1 MQLTRGYISALIVT
15 TGPNSYQDQQLQQWA
30 WANNPPLQVTTSNQI
45 FNVTWSVTGSGSKF
59 IDTSSGN
66 HMHTSSLAWTESGS
80 LLVQLQV
87 RMSASNQLI
96 IDNSGNPI
104 VLASGLRGTQQ
115 NIDDGVVTT
124 TQLSA
129 PVNGL
134 PLPAVAWTG
143 QQSARRLPDGS
154 EQPTLASA
162 TFATKNRLGSL
173 LGQTL
178 PLGNSY
184 FGSQQL
190 PNPNPGGTQYA
201 GATSTATWS
210 WRLYY

>member
-15 TGPNSYQDQQLQQWA
+15 TGPNSYQDTQLQQWT
-30 WANNPPLQVTTSNQI
+30 WTNNPLLNLNATNQS
-45 FNVTWSVTGSGSKF
+45 FDVTWSVSGSGSKF

-66 HMHTSSLAWTESGS
+66 HMHTSSLAWMESGS
-80 LLVQLQV
+80 LPVKLQA
-87 RMSASNQLI
+87 RMSGSQLI

-104 VLASGLRGTQQ
+104 VLMGGLRGTQQ
-115 NIDDGVVTT
+115 NVDDGVVTT
-124 TQLSA
+124 SQLIA

-134 PLPAVAWTG
+134 PLPSAAWSG

-162 TFATKNRLGSL
+162 VTPTKDRLGAL
-173 LGQTL
+173 LGRPL

-184 FGSQQL
+184 FGSLHQT
-190 PNPNPGGTQYA
+190 NVTPGGTQYA
-201 GATSTATWS
+201 GATATADWS